1 MNQDRAMWQI
11 NRERHDELLEISHAH
26 QLVKK
31 PRVRKPRVKDAIFV
45 NVGDLLVSFGLRL
58 KARHE
63 SALQ

>member
-1 MNQDRAMWQI
+1 MNQNRAMWQM
-11 NRERHDELLEISHAH
+11 NQERHNELLEVSHAH
-26 QLVKK
+26 QVVKK
-31 PRVRKPRVKDAIFV
+31 PRVRKPRVKDTFFL